1 MCGICG
7 YITGTEQPADR
18 VVIAQ
23 MNDRL
28 RQRGPDDQGYYV
40 AGPVA
45 LGMRRLSIIDL
56 ATGQQPI
63 SNEDGSLWVI
73 LNGEI
78 YNFSELRP
86 ALESRGHQFRTRSD
100 TEVIVHLYEDYG
112 DDFVDH
118 LNGMFAIALWDSRKR
133 RLVLARDRMGQ
144 KPLYWT
150 RLGQGIAFASEPK
163 SLHAHPD
170 VPRELDRQSLSR
182 YLMYEY
188 VPAPWSIYRGVQ
200 KLEAAHRLVYENG
213 NIRVDRYWEPAHV
226 GESHSRLRLNDA
238 AEQLWE
244 RFRDSVRSQLVSDVP
259 LGVFLSGGID
269 SSSVVA
275 AMASL
280 MPADKIETFTIGFD
294 DPSFDE
300 SAHARLVA
308 QHFGTTHHEEIFSV
322 PRLIEVLPDVADYLD
337 EPFGDASVLPMYLLS
352 RFARQHVAVALGGDG
367 CDELLAGYPTFQAI
381 RAAAMYRVMPRP
393 IQNLVRWTANKLPIS
408 HDNFSFDFKAKQFV
422 KGAAAPPALA
432 HQIWLGSFSESEQLA
447 MLSPDVRAELNGQ
460 SVEREHEVR
469 AAAVRGDDLVD
480 RLTRLYCQTYLAEDI
495 LTKADRAS
503 MAVSLELRAPFL
515 DPGLVSFIT
524 SLPSRY
530 KLRGSRTKRVL
541 RRAVTSQLP
550 AAILKRPK
558 KGFGIP
564 VARWLNTHLRELAGD
579 LLAPD
584 RLRSQGIFDRD
595 AVGRL
600 LWDHWNG
607 RRDNR
612 KGLWTLIM
620 FQMWFDRY
628 L

>member
-7 YITGTEQPADR
+7 YITGTDQPADR
-18 VVIAQ
+18 VIIAQ

-28 RQRGPDDQGYYV
+28 RRRGPDDEGYYV
-40 AGPVA
+40 EGPVA

-63 SNEDGSLWVI
+63 SNEDGSIWVI

-78 YNFSELRP
+78 YNFPELRP
-86 ALESRGHQFRTRSD
+86 ALESRGHHFRTRSD
-100 TEVIVHLYEDYG
+100 TEVIVHLYEDHG
-112 DDFVDH
+112 DNFVDH

-133 RLVLARDRMGQ
+133 RLLLARDRMGQ

-163 SLHAHPD
+163 SLLAHPD
-170 VPRELDRQSLSR
+170 VPAELDPHSLSR
-182 YLMYEY
+182 YLLYEY

-200 KLEAAHRLVYENG
+200 KLEAAHRLVYEDG
-213 NIRVDRYWEPAHV
+213 DVRVDRYWEPAQV
-226 GESHSRLRLNDA
+226 VASDSTPNLNDA

-244 RFRDSVRSQLVSDVP
+244 RFRESVRMQLISDVP

-275 AMASL
+275 AMASV
-280 MPADKIETFTIGFD
+280 MPPDRIETFTIGFD
-294 DPSFDE
+294 DPTFDE

-308 QHFGTTHHEEIFSV
+308 QHFGTTHHEEMFSV

-337 EPFGDASVLPMYLLS
+337 EPFGDASVLPMYLLC
-352 RFARQHVAVALGGDG
+352 RFARQRVTVALGGDG

-381 RAAAMYRVMPRP
+381 RAAAIYRAMPRA
-393 IQNLVRWTANKLPIS
+393 IRNLARWTASKLPVS

-432 HQIWLGSFSESEQLA
+432 HQLWLGSFSEAEQLA
-447 MLSPDVRAELNGQ
+447 VLSGDVRAELNGR
-460 SVEREHEVR
+460 SVEREHEVL
-469 AAAVRGDDLVD
+469 AGSVCGGDLVD
-480 RLTRLYCQTYLAEDI
+480 RLTRLYCKTYLAEDI

-524 SLPSRY
+524 SLPSHY
-530 KLRGSRTKRVL
+530 KLRGSRTKRVF
-541 RRAVTSQLP
+541 RRAVASRLP

-564 VARWLNTHLRELAGD
+564 IARWLNTHLRELAGD

-584 RLRSQGIFDRD
+584 RLRAQGIFDAE

-607 RRDNR
+607 QRDNR

-620 FQMWFDRY
+620 FQMWHDRY
-628 L
+628 F